1 MLITNRNYLLYIL
14 GLATSLF
21 GTYTYNFAIGL
32 YVLNQTG
39 SAQSFA
45 TTLIIGILPVILFG
59 PLSGSIVDRCNKQQ
73 IIILSDLLSGILFLC
88 LFFVFRAGQL
98 SLQLIYITTFI
109 ISILSTL
116 FNNGMMA
123 AKTLIFSEDD
133 YESVNAS
140 SQVVSSAATICA
152 PITGGLIYGFVDIGT
167 FIFINS
173 MSFLLSALI
182 ESLLKFPRHKQ
193 DKALLKHSVTSNMK
207 DGFLYI
213 KKRKHLHIYI
223 LYFLVLNFILAFAV
237 SIPVPYIITR
247 ILAKPAAL
255 YGSIEASF
263 PLGLIIGGLTITRLR
278 KRISFERIL
287 MMVLRTLM
295 LLLALIGLLKYLPVI
310 HTNNW
315 MLLGYLSCIHLIFG
329 ILISYVDVPIITLLQ
344 QNVDQTYIGRV
355 MGLVMSMVKSIYPIG
370 LALSG
375 ILCNK
380 ISPYALPLIGACL
393 ILCFQFYMMNFFM
406 MSDKLAEM
414 R

>member
-1 MLITNRNYLLYIL
+1 MLFRNRNYLLYIL

-59 PLSGSIVDRCNKQQ
+59 PLSGSIVDRCNKQH
-73 IIILSDLLSGILFLC
+73 IIIFTDLLSGLLFLC
-88 LFFVFRAGQL
+88 LFFIFKAGQL

-116 FNNGMMA
+116 FNNSMMA
-123 AKTLIFSEDD
+123 TKTLIFSKED

-140 SQVVSSAATICA
+140 SQVISSAATICA

-167 FIFINS
+167 FIFING
-173 MSFLLSALI
+173 MSFILSALI
-182 ESLLKFPRHKQ
+182 ESFLKFPEHKHN
-193 DKALLKHSVTSNMK
+193 KALVEHSAIDNMK
-207 DGFLYI
+207 DGFMYV

-223 LYFLVLNFILAFAV
+223 LYFLVLNFILGFAV

-247 ILAKPAAL
+247 ILSKPAEL

-263 PLGLIIGGLTITRLR
+263 PFGLIIGGLTITKLSRRL
-278 KRISFERIL
+278 SFERIL
-287 MMVLRTLM
+287 MLVLRTLVI
-295 LLLALIGLLKYLPVI
+295 LLALIGLLAYMPFI
-310 HTNNW
+310 YHNNG
-315 MLLGYLSCIHLIFG
+315 LLLAYLSCIHLIFG
-329 ILISYVDVPIITLLQ
+329 MVIAYVDVPIITLLQ
-344 QNVDQTYIGRV
+344 QKVDQAYIGRV
-355 MGLVMSMVKSIYPIG
+355 MGLVMAMVKSIYPVG

-380 ISPYALPLIGACL
+380 ISPYALPIIGAFL
-393 ILCFQFYMMNFFM
+393 ILCFQFYITNFFM